1 MTFRKRSL
9 YFDLDQN
16 TPRLV
21 SEISD
26 TDQLCNPEHFVE
38 TSFKLT
44 YFDQFAVK
52 RSIESTELGNLV
64 LMKENE

>member
-9 YFDLDQN
+9 YFDLDEN

-52 RSIESTELGNLV
+52 KSIESTELGNLV